1 MGPIPRARRQHGDLS
16 GSCCCSL
23 LSARAVAARLAIR
36 PSIIRCIVEHRSA
49 VSTGLVRAICSI
61 IHSAAAAELAVDQ
74 VRVPQLRGAPRS
86 ACALKTGC
94 RRPSLRPLVCSG
106 ARRGSLRSGAP
117 VHRRVEARLRRC
129 EPDSERAPL
138 KGWKVAPTAPEIG
151 AMHTLEKGIY
161 MPRAKSSSAIYKGS
175 SHTVALHYFINAPRR
190 LPSARVEARRGG
202 FGSAP

>member
-1 MGPIPRARRQHGDLS
+1 MLRSYAVLFAQMGPIPRARRQHGDLS

-94 RRPSLRPLVCSG
+94 RRPLLRPLVCSG

-117 VHRRVEARLRRC
+117 VHRRVEARLRRSC
-129 EPDSERAPL
+129 ASRL
-138 KGWKVAPTAPEIG
+138 V
-151 AMHTLEKGIY
+151 
-161 MPRAKSSSAIYKGS
+161 
-175 SHTVALHYFINAPRR
+175 PRR
-190 LPSARVEARRGG
+190 LVCCLLCGHVNQSTNPFDDNHVAAQCMRTLRHVALL
-202 FGSAP
+202 

>member
-36 PSIIRCIVEHRSA
+36 PSIIRCTVEHRSA

-94 RRPSLRPLVCSG
+94 RRPSLRHLVCSG
-106 ARRGSLRSGAP
+106 ARHRSAVSMGLVRAICSIIHSAAAAELAVDQVRVPQLRGAPRSACALKTGCRRPSLR
-117 VHRRVEARLRRC
+117 
-129 EPDSERAPL
+129 PL
-138 KGWKVAPTAPEIG
+138 VC
-151 AMHTLEKGIY
+151 
-161 MPRAKSSSAIYKGS
+161 S
-175 SHTVALHYFINAPRR
+175 
-190 LPSARVEARRGG
+190 EARRGSPSVRCL
-202 FGSAP
+202 SASACGG

>member
-1 MGPIPRARRQHGDLS
+1 MLRSYAVLFAQMGPIPRARRQHGDLS

-117 VHRRVEARLRRC
+117 VHRRVEARLRRSC
-129 EPDSERAPL
+129 ASRLVPRQGFSRSPA
-138 KGWKVAPTAPEIG
+138 KSVTAVLSCFLRFSRIS
-151 AMHTLEKGIY
+151 
-161 MPRAKSSSAIYKGS
+161 AKSSGES
-175 SHTVALHYFINAPRR
+175 V
-190 LPSARVEARRGG
+190 
-202 FGSAP
+202 